1 MKNWKT
7 TASGMLAAAGQSLP
21 FLGVPMDV
29 SQAVSVLGLFLLG
42 CFSKDHNVTGGSV
55 QQ

>member
-7 TASGMLAAAGQSLP
+7 TASGILAAAGQLLP
-21 FLGVPMDV
+21 MWGVPMEV

-42 CFSKDHNVTGGSV
+42 LFSKDHNVTGGSV